1 MQPYSVAD
9 ELEDSP
15 GIKMTAHAPSPIQPA
30 ATRSGF
36 VTAIAWIF
44 IAFAGLGTVVSL
56 LQNMMLAIFLSNE
69 DLPKLPPKGMAVP
82 PMAEFMFQY
91 GHLFFVG
98 FLLLSALGL
107 ASGIGLLR
115 RKNWA
120 RLVVIALLA
129 FGVVWNLGGTAAG
142 FFFIRDFMPPEAPPE
157 FKDNFDLLFKVMMA
171 FNFAIALAFAGLFAW
186 IIRRLM
192 SPGIR
197 GEFNAL
203 PDVQQSR

>member
-1 MQPYSVAD
+1 MNVR
-9 ELEDSP
+9 
-15 GIKMTAHAPSPIQPA
+15 APSSVQPTT
-30 ATRSGF
+30 TRSGF

-44 IAFAGLGTVVSL
+44 IAFAGMGTAVSF
-56 LQNMMLAIFLSNE
+56 LQSVMFALFLSNE
-69 DLPKLPPKGMAVP
+69 DLPKLAPKGPGVP

-91 GHLFFVG
+91 GHWFFVG
-98 FLLLSALGL
+98 FLLLSVLGL

-157 FKDNFDLLFKVMMA
+157 FKENFDLLFKVMMA

-192 SPGIR
+192 SPAIR
-197 GEFNAL
+197 REFNVL
-203 PDVQQSR
+203 PDVYQPR